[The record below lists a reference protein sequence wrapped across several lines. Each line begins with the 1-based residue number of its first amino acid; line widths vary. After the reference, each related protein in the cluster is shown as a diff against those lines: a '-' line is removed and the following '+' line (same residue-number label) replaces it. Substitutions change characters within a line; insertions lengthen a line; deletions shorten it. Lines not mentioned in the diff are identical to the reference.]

1 MQWIMANDCP
11 AEDLDRKGHSSRRLI
26 MRWRSWLSAVL
37 CVALPLLQSASGE
50 TPNRWTKDQADR
62 WAKEHGWLVGCN
74 FVPSTAVNSLE
85 MWQAETFDPKTI
97 DRELGWA
104 QSLGYN
110 SVRIFL
116 NSLLWEADAKGFTER
131 MEKFLSIADSHQI
144 GAVFVLFDSCFNP
157 DPKLGKQPDPIPR
170 QHNSRWVQC
179 PGPAVLNDPV
189 RRERLKS
196 YVVGV
201 VGHFRN
207 DRRVQFWDVWNEP
220 HADLPPVLPTLEK
233 AFGWTREANPTQPL
247 TSGIWGNWR
256 KIGPLEKLQL
266 EQSDIITF
274 HNYQPLAVVK
284 DEVETLRRYGRP
296 VICTEFMARTEGST
310 FDPILGYFRQQRV
323 GAASAALVEGRIQC
337 KYPWD
342 SLEGKKYPEE
352 PAVWFHDVFR
362 KDGSPYDAGE
372 VEYIRSITGAKKP

>member
-1 MQWIMANDCP
+1 MM
-11 AEDLDRKGHSSRRLI
+11 S
-26 MRWRSWLSAVL
+26 WRFLLSAVL
-37 CVALPLLQSASGE
+37 LVVLPLSQSASGE
-50 TPNRWTKDQADR
+50 PVPRWTNAQADR

-116 NSLLWEADAKGFTER
+116 HSLLWQSDSKGFTGR
-131 MEKFLSIADSHQI
+131 MEKFLSIADKHHI
-144 GAVFVLFDSCFNP
+144 GAVFVLLDSCFNP

-170 QHNSRWVQC
+170 RHNSRWVQC
-179 PGPAVLNDPV
+179 PGPAVLNDPA
-189 RRERLKS
+189 RRERLKL

-201 VGHFRN
+201 VAHFRN

-220 HADLPPVLPTLEK
+220 HADVPPVLPTLEK
-233 AFGWTREANPTQPL
+233 AFGWAREARPAQPL
-247 TSGIWGNWR
+247 TSGIWGNWSAKR
-256 KIGPLEKLQL
+256 RIGPLERLQL
-266 EQSDIITF
+266 EQSDIVTF

-284 DEVETLRRYGRP
+284 AEVEALRRYRRP
-296 VICTEFMARTEGST
+296 LICTEFMARTEGST
-310 FDPILGYFRQQRV
+310 FDPILGYFHQQGV
-323 GAASAALVEGRIQC
+323 GATSAALVEGRIQC

-342 SLEGKKYPEE
+342 SLEGKRYPEE
-352 PAVWFHDVFR
+352 PPVWFHDVFR
-362 KDGSPYDAGE
+362 KDGLPYDARE
-372 VEYIRSITGAKKP
+372 VAYIRSITGVKKQ